1 MVIIIACLFIS
12 ATWAQQ
18 AESFH
23 DKKISLDFQ
32 DVQVRA
38 VLQTL
43 AEFIGMNLV
52 VTDAVNGN
60 MTLHLHDV
68 PWDEALSV
76 ILKTQNL
83 EKRQTGN
90 ILLIDSASALSA
102 REHAI
107 LDENALSLK
116 IKPLRSELLQINY
129 AKADD
134 IAVILNDKNSSI
146 LSERGTLS
154 VDTRTNTIWL
164 QDHGQN
170 ITEVKRLLSRL
181 DVPVKQVQIEARLV
195 NMTKD
200 CSQDL
205 GVRWGVSRLTHISGT
220 LTGASGLANGSTTA
234 SIPISDRLNVDL
246 GAMPFEAN
254 PASIGISL
262 AKLGDHVLIDLEL
275 SALES
280 EGRAEIIASPR
291 LMTTNQQAAVIESG
305 EDIPYQ
311 EATLSG
317 ATAVSFKKAVLS
329 LKVIPQIT
337 PDHQLLM
344 DLQIKQDSDSGRR
357 VHGVPILLTK
367 SIETRVLVKNGQT
380 FVLGGIYKQDKNDAI
395 VRVPF
400 LGSIPVIGQLFSRKQ
415 IRKRHEELFIF
426 ITPKIVNTVKAST
439 I

>member
-200 CSQDL
+200 C
-205 GVRWGVSRLTHISGT
+205 
-220 LTGASGLANGSTTA
+220 
-234 SIPISDRLNVDL
+234 
-246 GAMPFEAN
+246 
-254 PASIGISL
+254 
-262 AKLGDHVLIDLEL
+262 
-275 SALES
+275 
-280 EGRAEIIASPR
+280 
-291 LMTTNQQAAVIESG
+291 
-305 EDIPYQ
+305 
-311 EATLSG
+311 
-317 ATAVSFKKAVLS
+317 
-329 LKVIPQIT
+329 
-337 PDHQLLM
+337 
-344 DLQIKQDSDSGRR
+344 
-357 VHGVPILLTK
+357 
-367 SIETRVLVKNGQT
+367 
-380 FVLGGIYKQDKNDAI
+380 
-395 VRVPF
+395 
-400 LGSIPVIGQLFSRKQ
+400 
-415 IRKRHEELFIF
+415 
-426 ITPKIVNTVKAST
+426 KI
-439 I
+439 